1 MKVNEGGLKASLS
14 ALEARAA
21 DLGIREA
28 WKLGAH
34 TPREIEMIF
43 RAESGRRQRQ
53 AEEADLQAWLTGRY
67 VLSAIHAPKRFP
79 RRPDAVG
86 KVPRKMTDVEMKAAF
101 MAMTGKGGTRHGG
114 D

>member
-1 MKVNEGGLKASLS
+1 MKVNAGGLRASLS
-14 ALEARAA
+14 ALEVRAA

-28 WKLGAH
+28 WNLGAH

-79 RRPDAVG
+79 RRPDAVV
-86 KVPRKMTDVEMKAAF
+86 KEPRKMTDAEMKSAF
-101 MAMTGKGGTRHGG
+101 MAMTRKGGTRHGG